1 MRPSLIFVFTVA
13 AAAIF
18 SNYSTMAASWN
29 EIVCGAGTKPPFCV
43 LFNSAEQIP
52 EADRLKRVKEFYL
65 AKLDKWAMNA
75 EPTTM
80 QDQVVGSCG
89 MLTIVTAPPD
99 TAKNFVRGE
108 ERDEFDARVDACA
121 KLTAH
126 RAWPQPD
133 FAKPQT
139 VDLVCNRWTPLLRD
153 LCLRAKLKT

>member
-1 MRPSLIFVFTVA
+1 MPLRLIFVATSAVA
-13 AAAIF
+13 VCLNFAA
-18 SNYSTMAASWN
+18 MAASWN
-29 EIVCGAGTKPPFCV
+29 EVVCGAATKPPFCV

-52 EADRLKRVKEFYL
+52 EEERLRRVKEFYL

-75 EPTTM
+75 QPTTM
-80 QDQVVGSCG
+80 QDQVVSSCG

-126 RAWPQPD
+126 RAWPQAD

-139 VDLVCNRWTPLLRD
+139 VDLVCNRWTPLLRE
-153 LCLRAKLKT
+153 LCIRAKLNT